1 MLSNS
6 ENSKKITVFV
16 YTNFKYKKKIILRMK
31 YTIFESMH
39 VFNMH
44 AIYFRVYVQRLGG
57 NITILWE
64 KPIFALLS
72 ISYISIARKKNY
84 TKYVHK

>member
-1 MLSNS
+1 
-6 ENSKKITVFV
+6 
-16 YTNFKYKKKIILRMK
+16 MK

-64 KPIFALLS
+64 NPFVALLS
-72 ISYISIARKKNY
+72 ISYISIVRKKIIPNTY
-84 TKYVHK
+84 INNNKENKSKYCQHETDNKKKLF